1 MFLTDFIKRIFSKK
15 KSINNLRQNL
25 NSYTDD
31 KSKKE
36 TSFKQLISYQT
47 FSLIN

>member
-25 NSYTDD
+25 NSYTDMTEIIID
-31 KSKKE
+31 
-36 TSFKQLISYQT
+36 FL
-47 FSLIN
+47 N